1 MVHLHENRSDNA
13 LEAMIKNLLQR
24 GLKLTS
30 AGAEPTWHFGSY
42 LLQYIVFDAL
52 QSLCETYSKGINESI
67 KQGVTAFFAPDDLF
81 GIGNAVLQNLV
92 TFAPLTNPSGKQ
104 EADQEQSNF
113 FIRQETT
120 REKIN
125 QKVLLSSWRILAALT
140 QVFQHEPNLKQEL
153 NRTTNPQIAAKATDF
168 LHQSTMQYNAS
179 LFTVL
184 RMSYVPTVV
193 MTLQAMDLSDQHKQD
208 CVEKF

>member
-1 MVHLHENRSDNA
+1 
-13 LEAMIKNLLQR
+13 MIECGKADKRTTVSFSFISITDFAILIR
-24 GLKLTS
+24 APS
-30 AGAEPTWHFGSY
+30 
-42 LLQYIVFDAL
+42 I
-52 QSLCETYSKGINESI
+52 ETYSKGINESI

-125 QKVLLSSWRILAALT
+125 QKARLLTKRSSSAG
-140 QVFQHEPNLKQEL
+140 P
-153 NRTTNPQIAAKATDF
+153 
-168 LHQSTMQYNAS
+168 
-179 LFTVL
+179 
-184 RMSYVPTVV
+184 
-193 MTLQAMDLSDQHKQD
+193 
-208 CVEKF
+208 